1 MSLALGGVED
11 DTAPFSVISWRRKN
25 DIALF
30 DIDLLGSDG
39 EASSLDGVDSDERAV
54 RLRYRTVR
62 TGQRTRSG
70 RSLTKSVSYFTMTD
84 LRSWF
89 GTDSVFT
96 RKNGS

>member
-1 MSLALGGVED
+1 MALGGAED
-11 DTAPFSVISWRRKN
+11 DTALFSVISWRRKN

-39 EASSLDGVDSDERAV
+39 EASSLDVVDSDERAV
-54 RLRYRTVR
+54 RQRYRTVR

-70 RSLTKSVSYFTMTD
+70 RSLTKSVSDFTMTD

-89 GTDSVFT
+89 GTDSVLT

>member
-1 MSLALGGVED
+1 MSLALGEAED

-39 EASSLDGVDSDERAV
+39 EANSLDGVDSDERAV
-54 RLRYRTVR
+54 RLRYRTAR
-62 TGQRTRSG
+62 TGQRTSSG
-70 RSLTKSVSYFTMTD
+70 RSPMKSISDCTMTD

-89 GTDSVFT
+89 GTDSVFA

>member
-1 MSLALGGVED
+1 MSLALGGDED
-11 DTAPFSVISWRRKN
+11 DTAPFSVISWQRKN
-25 DIALF
+25 DIVLL

-39 EASSLDGVDSDERAV
+39 EANSLDGVDSDEPAV
-54 RLRYRTVR
+54 RLRYRTAR

-70 RSLTKSVSYFTMTD
+70 RSPTKSVSDCTMTD

-96 RKNGS
+96 RKNGA

>member
-1 MSLALGGVED
+1 MSWALGGAED

-30 DIDLLGSDG
+30 DKDLLGSDG
-39 EASSLDGVDSDERAV
+39 ETTSLDGVDSDERAV
-54 RLRYRTVR
+54 RLRYRTAR

-70 RSLTKSVSYFTMTD
+70 RSPTKSLSDCTMTD
-84 LRSWF
+84 LRSGF
-89 GTDSVFT
+89 GTDSVFA

>member
-1 MSLALGGVED
+1 MSLALGGAED

-25 DIALF
+25 DIALL

-39 EASSLDGVDSDERAV
+39 EASSLDGLDSDERAV

-70 RSLTKSVSYFTMTD
+70 RSLTKSVRDCTMTD
-84 LRSWF
+84 LGGWF